1 MKSSRIPL
9 FLALLAAFA
18 LLFAGPG
25 VRLDLWPFP
34 VGFEIMRYAA
44 YTALA
49 AAVLGLL
56 LMTVG
61 KIRRAGLAALV
72 GAVVIGGLAAGVPW
86 WQLQQARALPPIH
99 DISTD
104 TQDPPQFVAVLP
116 LRADAPNPVE
126 YGGEEIAAQQR
137 AVYPKVVPLR
147 LKAAP
152 KIVFAKALDSARAM
166 GWEIVAAD
174 AGSGRIEATATTL
187 MFGFKD
193 DVVVRIRAEGTGSVV
208 DVRSLSR
215 VGRSDIGANARRI
228 RTFMGRLQGG

>member
-1 MKSSRIPL
+1 MKFSRIPL
-9 FLALLAAFA
+9 SLALLAAFA

-25 VRLDLWPFP
+25 VRLNLWPFP
-34 VGFEIMRYAA
+34 IGFEIMRYAA
-44 YTALA
+44 YAALA
-49 AAVLGLL
+49 AAVSGLL

-61 KIRRAGLAALV
+61 KIRRTGLAALV

-104 TQDPPQFVAVLP
+104 TRDPPQFVAILP

-137 AVYPKVVPLR
+137 AAYPKVVPLR
-147 LKAAP
+147 LKAPP
-152 KIVFAKALDSARAM
+152 KAVFARALDSARAM

-193 DVVVRIRAEGTGSVV
+193 DVVVRIRAEGKGSVV

-228 RTFMGRLQGG
+228 RTYMGHLQGG